1 MAFFD
6 PSAKSRLYESQLET
20 KGYSPVDTGAMGFQS
35 NDENRGK
42 QQSDRISGRIPEYA
56 MKDKILSHCFA
67 NHLPAQFQ

>member
-42 QQSDRISGRIPEYA
+42 QQSDRISGRLPEYER
-56 MKDKILSHCFA
+56 
-67 NHLPAQFQ
+67 